1 MHRPFNF
8 FVSLGFIGLSAIS
21 SNSLQQAVDG
31 GHGTCATDTCIGN
44 ANLDKKSGNAC
55 LPGSNSKSSEKAT
68 SNLPLIRQAMR
79 RAALII
85 SKADN
90 LSETN
95 FAFSDLLAQAEEL
108 LDENNSLASRTIS
121 LAENFYAITQDAWF
135 KGHKHGALEIAIN
148 PSIRLFNKNAG
159 FIVAPEIKDVSVVNG
174 AEYVSKIEY
183 LSAINEMKSFV
194 SRLLLEGSTNEQE
207 IIDFFRYKRFLND
220 RGNSWLRRKISEPN
234 LEEWA
239 LANPALDAK
248 IAKKTA
254 DKMRE
259 KDISIPTLNEFYPL
273 LSGLLEPISPLK
285 NCF

>member
-1 MHRPFNF
+1 M
-8 FVSLGFIGLSAIS
+8 SLIS
-21 SNSLQQAVDG
+21 SDSLQQAVDG
-31 GHGTCATDTCIGN
+31 DFSPCATNTCIGN
-44 ANLDKKSGNAC
+44 ANIDKKSGNAC
-55 LPGSNSKSSEKAT
+55 LLSSNNDSSEKST

-79 RAALII
+79 RAALTI
-85 SKADN
+85 SKADK

-108 LDENNSLASRTIS
+108 QDKNNSLASRTIS

-135 KGHKHGALEIAIN
+135 KGHKHGALKIAIN
-148 PSIRLFNKNAG
+148 PSIRLFNKSAG
-159 FIVAPEIKDVSVVNG
+159 FIVTPEIKAVSMVNG

-194 SRLLLEGSTNEQE
+194 SSLLLEGSTNEQD
-207 IIDFFRYKRFLND
+207 IIDFFRYKKFLND
-220 RGNSWLRRKISEPN
+220 RENSWLRRKLSEPN

-259 KDISIPTLNEFYPL
+259 KDINMPTLNEFYPL
-273 LSGLLEPISPLK
+273 LSGLPEPISPLK

>member
-1 MHRPFNF
+1 MHPHVNF
-8 FVSLGFIGLSAIS
+8 FASLGFIGLSVIPL
-21 SNSLQQAVDG
+21 NSLQQAAGRV
-31 GHGTCATDTCIGN
+31 HGTCATNTCIGN
-44 ANLDKKSGNAC
+44 AYLPKKSGNAC
-55 LPGSNSKSSEKAT
+55 LISSNSNSSKRLK

-108 LDENNSLASRTIS
+108 QDKNNSLASRTIS

-148 PSIRLFNKNAG
+148 PPIRLFNKSAG
-159 FIVAPEIKDVSVVNG
+159 FIVTPEIKAASVVNG
-174 AEYVSKIEY
+174 AEYVSKMEY

-194 SRLLLEGSTNEQE
+194 SSLLLEGSTNEQE
-207 IIDFFRYKRFLND
+207 IIDFFRYKRFLNN
-220 RGNSWLRRKISEPN
+220 RENPWLRRKLSEPN
-234 LEEWA
+234 FTKWA

-248 IAKKTA
+248 ITAKAT
-254 DKMRE
+254 DKSRN
-259 KDISIPTLNEFYPL
+259 KDSTITSLSDFYPL
-273 LSGLLEPISPLK
+273 LSGLPAELSPLK
-285 NCF
+285 YCF

>member
-1 MHRPFNF
+1 MHRPLNF
-8 FVSLGFIGLSAIS
+8 FASLGFIGMSLIS
-21 SNSLQQAVDG
+21 SDSLQQAVDG
-31 GHGTCATDTCIGN
+31 DFGPCATNTCIGN
-44 ANLDKKSGNAC
+44 ANIDKKSGNAC
-55 LPGSNSKSSEKAT
+55 LLSSNSNSPEKST

-108 LDENNSLASRTIS
+108 QDKNNSLASRTIS

-148 PSIRLFNKNAG
+148 PPIRLFNKSAG
-159 FIVAPEIKDVSVVNG
+159 FIVTPEIKAASVVNG
-174 AEYVSKIEY
+174 AEYVSKMEY

-194 SRLLLEGSTNEQE
+194 SSLLLEGSTHEQE
-207 IIDFFRYKRFLND
+207 IINFFRYKRFLNN
-220 RGNSWLRRKISEPN
+220 RENPWLRRKLSEPN
-234 LEEWA
+234 FTKWA

-248 IAKKTA
+248 ITAKAT
-254 DKMRE
+254 DKSRN
-259 KDISIPTLNEFYPL
+259 KDSKIPTLSDFYPL
-273 LSGLLEPISPLK
+273 LSGLPAELSPLK
-285 NCF
+285 YCL

>member
-1 MHRPFNF
+1 MHPHVNF
-8 FVSLGFIGLSAIS
+8 FASLGFIGLSVIPL
-21 SNSLQQAVDG
+21 NSLQQAAGRV
-31 GHGTCATDTCIGN
+31 HGTCATNTCIGN
-44 ANLDKKSGNAC
+44 AYLPKKSGNAC
-55 LPGSNSKSSEKAT
+55 LISSNSNSSKRLK

-79 RAALII
+79 RAALMI

-90 LSETN
+90 LAKSN
-95 FAFSDLLAQAEEL
+95 FAFSELLAQAEEL

-135 KGHKHGALEIAIN
+135 KGHKHGALEMGIN
-148 PSIRLFNKNAG
+148 PSIRLFNKSAG
-159 FIVAPEIKDVSVVNG
+159 FVVASEIKVTSVVNG
-174 AEYVSKIEY
+174 AEYVSKKEY
-183 LSAINEMKSFV
+183 LSAIDAMKSFV
-194 SRLLLEGSTNEQE
+194 SSLLEEGSTNEQE
-207 IIDFFRYKRFLND
+207 IIDFVRYKRFLID
-220 RGNSWLRRKISEPN
+220 RENSWLRRKLTEPN

-259 KDISIPTLNEFYPL
+259 KDINIPTLSEFYPL
-273 LSGLLEPISPLK
+273 LSGLPEPISPLE